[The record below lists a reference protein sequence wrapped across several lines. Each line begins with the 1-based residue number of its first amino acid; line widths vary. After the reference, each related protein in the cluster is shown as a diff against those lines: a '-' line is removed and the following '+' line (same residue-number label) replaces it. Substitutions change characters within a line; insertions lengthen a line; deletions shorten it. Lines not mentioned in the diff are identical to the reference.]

1 MPGHGRLAPTLHD
14 ENAWPFLSP
23 MGLDRSQVFA
33 YARPEVPSSDRA
45 LALAVAKE
53 DETLTRPFLGRM
65 QVTLLHRSEEAH
77 RYLLRRD
84 LEALGLDEDAAF
96 ALGIA
101 NLETFVGHGKVRL
114 EPRGPGF
121 SLLAGE
127 GFESSLLL
135 LPELWHWLSELL
147 DTHEIVVAT
156 PTPELLLVVSASGA
170 AGRADVVEL
179 RELARRLG
187 EGRPAADEL
196 YAWRTGS
203 WRVLTLF
210 T

>member
-1 MPGHGRLAPTLHD
+1 MSSRA
-14 ENAWPFLSP
+14 
-23 MGLDRSQVFA
+23 LDPSQVFA
-33 YARPEVPSSDRA
+33 YLRPEVSSSDRA

-84 LEALGLDEDAAF
+84 LEALGLEEEAAF
-96 ALGIA
+96 ALGVA
-101 NLETFVGHGKVRL
+101 NLEAFVGNGKVRL
-114 EPRGPGF
+114 EPSGPGF

-135 LPELWHWLSELL
+135 LPHLWHWLSELL
-147 DTHEIVVAT
+147 DTHELVVAT
-156 PTPELLLVVSASGA
+156 PTPEVLLVVSASGA
-170 AGRADVVEL
+170 AGRADVIEL

-187 EGRPAADEL
+187 ERRPAADEL

-210 T
+210 S